1 MVMGGGLTEVMGA
14 GQDADTVASSA
25 GVGGEPRLRGKEI
38 GLAQVGCKSQGAAGS
53 KSDAAHRTYEVFLC
67 YERDTRKL
75 TLSLLLGWRAPLVG
89 EFCLQ
94 SRAPSYALWNFT

>member
-38 GLAQVGCKSQGAAGS
+38 GLAQVGVRV
-53 KSDAAHRTYEVFLC
+53 D
-67 YERDTRKL
+67 
-75 TLSLLLGWRAPLVG
+75 
-89 EFCLQ
+89 
-94 SRAPSYALWNFT
+94 